1 MDALIAQA
9 QTDVYETLSRCGD
22 ASDDEGQLLDT
33 LLNGLPARTGKRK

>member
-22 ASDDEGQLLDT
+22 ASDDKGHLLHA
-33 LLNGLPARTGKRK
+33 LLNDLPKTGEAE